1 MKKIKYYLITFLAII
16 LITPI
21 NINAKTLG
29 DLKKENDNLQSQYD
43 TNNQKKKQNQEDIT
57 STKNRIDSIYNEIE
71 EAQNEIQNINDDIE
85 KLNISIDEKNDQVK
99 ELMKFFEVSEGESVY
114 LEYIFKAESIT
125 DFIYRL
131 SVTEQLSSYN
141 NKLID
146 EMNDLI
152 TKNKEN
158 IVKLHEEEE
167 GLKDLQDELRVKLV
181 SLNEEKEALDDE
193 EETLEQDLEYQRKII
208 DYFIKSGCKEDEDI
222 SSCARDQLPAGTR
235 FWRPLQTGL
244 MYSTWRSDTYSNGT
258 CRVHA
263 GVDIAANYGTP
274 IYSISDGKV
283 VAAEYS
289 GDGYGNKVIIY
300 HNINGND
307 YSSLY
312 GHMSS
317 INVNVGD
324 IVTKDTV
331 IGYVGSTGHS
341 YGNHLHLNVCVGHT
355 SCAYWASTS
364 DPGAYINFPANKV
377 WFYDRTTYYSGYYS
391 NPCHY

>member
-1 MKKIKYYLITFLAII
+1 MNKIKYFLIAFLTVL

-21 NINAKTLG
+21 EIDAKTLG
-29 DLKKENDNLQSQYD
+29 DVKKENEKLQSQYD
-43 TNNQKKKQNQEDIT
+43 ATNQKKKQTESEIS
-57 STKNRIDSIYNEIE
+57 STKNRIQSIYTEIDD
-71 EAQNEIQNINDDIE
+71 AQNEIQEINDDIE
-85 KLNISIDEKNDQVK
+85 KLNISIDEKSDQVK
-99 ELMKFFEVSEGESVY
+99 ELMKFMQVSEGESVY

-141 NKLID
+141 NKLIA
-146 EMNDLI
+146 EMNEMI
-152 TKNKEN
+152 KEN
-158 IVKLHEEEE
+158 KKNIAKLHEKEE

-193 EETLEQDLEYQRKII
+193 EETLEQDLAYQRKII
-208 DYFIKSGCKEDEDI
+208 DYFVKSGCKENEDI
-222 SSCARDQLPAGTR
+222 ATCARNQLPVGTR

-274 IYSISDGKV
+274 IYSISEGKV
-283 VAAEYS
+283 VATEYS

-300 HNINGND
+300 HNINGSD

-317 INVNVGD
+317 IAVKVGD

-355 SCAYWASTS
+355 SCAYWATTS

-377 WFYDRTTYYSGYYS
+377 WFYDRTTYYSGYFS